1 MPMLSVEPA
10 GASARPALMVGSAG
24 RPDLSLPRWSAPAV
38 ARCGSTSAAWGD
50 AWGRSLR
57 QLLTEVADPRFSA
70 VHLVPADM
78 ELLVRRAVHGFRTA
92 SEARRHAVESG
103 WLDFAVRS
111 TSCLPAE
118 LRPGAP

>member
-1 MPMLSVEPA
+1 MPALSVEPA
-10 GASARPALMVGSAG
+10 GASARPALMAGNRG
-24 RPDLSLPRWSAPAV
+24 RPDLRLPRWSAPAV

-57 QLLTEVADPRFSA
+57 QLLTEAADPRFSA
-70 VHLVPADM
+70 VHLVPAER
-78 ELLVRRAVHGFRTA
+78 ELLVRLAVHGFPPA
-92 SEARRHAVESG
+92 SEARRHAVENG

-118 LRPGAP
+118 LRPGGP